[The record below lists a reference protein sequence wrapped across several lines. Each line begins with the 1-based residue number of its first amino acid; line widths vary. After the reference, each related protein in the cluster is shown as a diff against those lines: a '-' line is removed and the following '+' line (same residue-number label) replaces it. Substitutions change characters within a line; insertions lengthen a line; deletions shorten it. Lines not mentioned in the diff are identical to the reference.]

1 MIRHGDEKS
10 EKTSQGDV
18 SLIVSVAGDA
28 LLLGVLRLHN
38 AGGAGGEVGENW
50 ASSAMGTR
58 ITTATTTTTTMGKGG
73 RPR

>member
-50 ASSAMGTR
+50 GETQPNTS
-58 ITTATTTTTTMGKGG
+58 
-73 RPR
+73 